1 VFTVSLASF
10 SSLIPPH
17 SSLVEVCGNMV
28 EVLEGWPGVLRGRRR
43 FALHPLDIFLEVLL
57 EMRSLTSSAA
67 TLLLMSALLMTA
79 AAGQGAGGTAKKPE
93 TKAPPAQSAPA
104 DGVPRIAQ
112 AEARDAFEK
121 GKAIFVDVRGED
133 SYRAGHI
140 KGALWMPDV
149 AQRVKELPRDKM
161 IITYC
166 S

>member
-1 VFTVSLASF
+1 
-10 SSLIPPH
+10 
-17 SSLVEVCGNMV
+17 
-28 EVLEGWPGVLRGRRR
+28 
-43 FALHPLDIFLEVLL
+43 
-57 EMRSLTSSAA
+57 MRSLTSSAA
-67 TLLLMSALLMTA
+67 TVLLVSALFLTVV
-79 AAGQGAGGTAKKPE
+79 AGQGAGGAGKKPE
-93 TKAPPAQSAPA
+93 TKAPPSQAAPE

-112 AEARDAFEK
+112 AEARDAFDK

-140 KGALWMPDV
+140 KGALWMPDI